1 MIVGGSVSRC
11 VAGRS
16 DLVSWEG
23 GEDETWE
30 RWSHSVA
37 LPLRIV
43 LGFAFVVLGLQ
54 KIAGYFGGP
63 GLNATAE
70 IMASAGFT
78 SGAFWAW
85 VAGLESLAAI
95 VAAASATNLEFR
107 LAALAVFVALLS
119 WGRSGTR
126 SI

>member
-1 MIVGGSVSRC
+1 MRGGSLPRAS
-11 VAGRS
+11 A

-70 IMASAGFT
+70 IMASAGLVELGGT
-78 SGAFWAW
+78 AMEWAVLPPRRRSHFLGDSW
-85 VAGLESLAAI
+85 VNERG
-95 VAAASATNLEFR
+95 
-107 LAALAVFVALLS
+107 
-119 WGRSGTR
+119 
-126 SI
+126 

>member
-1 MIVGGSVSRC
+1 MRGGPPPRAS
-11 VAGRS
+11 A

-23 GEDETWE
+23 GEDERRE
-30 RWSHSVA
+30 RWRHYAA

-43 LGFAFVVLGLQ
+43 VGCAFVVLGLQ
-54 KIAGYFGGP
+54 RIAGYFGGP
-63 GLNATAE
+63 GLSATAE

>member
-1 MIVGGSVSRC
+1 MRGGPPPRAS
-11 VAGRS
+11 A

-23 GEDETWE
+23 GEDERRE
-30 RWSHSVA
+30 RWRHYAA

-43 LGFAFVVLGLQ
+43 VGCAFVVLGLQ
-54 KIAGYFGGP
+54 RIAGYFGGP
-63 GLNATAE
+63 GLSATAE
-70 IMASAGFT
+70 IMTSAGFT

>member
-1 MIVGGSVSRC
+1 
-11 VAGRS
+11 
-16 DLVSWEG
+16 VSWEG
-23 GEDETWE
+23 GEDERRE
-30 RWSHSVA
+30 RWRHYAA

-43 LGFAFVVLGLQ
+43 VGCAFVVLGLQ
-54 KIAGYFGGP
+54 RIAGYFGGP
-63 GLNATAE
+63 GLSATAE

>member
-1 MIVGGSVSRC
+1 
-11 VAGRS
+11 
-16 DLVSWEG
+16 
-23 GEDETWE
+23 
-30 RWSHSVA
+30 
-37 LPLRIV
+37 
-43 LGFAFVVLGLQ
+43 
-54 KIAGYFGGP
+54 
-63 GLNATAE
+63 
-70 IMASAGFT
+70 MASAGFT

>member
-1 MIVGGSVSRC
+1 MRGGSLPRAS
-11 VAGRS
+11 A

-23 GEDETWE
+23 GEDERRE
-30 RWSHSVA
+30 RWRHYAA

-43 LGFAFVVLGLQ
+43 VGCAFVVLGLQ
-54 KIAGYFGGP
+54 RIAGYFGGP
-63 GLNATAE
+63 GLSATAE

-95 VAAASATNLEFR
+95 VAAASATNLEFW